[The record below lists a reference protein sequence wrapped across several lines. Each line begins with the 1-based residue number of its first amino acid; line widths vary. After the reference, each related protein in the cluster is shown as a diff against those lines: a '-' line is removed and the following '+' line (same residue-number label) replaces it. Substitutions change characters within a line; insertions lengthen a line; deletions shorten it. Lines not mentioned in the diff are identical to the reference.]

1 MSLFRS
7 VTFFAMELFE
17 QLGFADATLIV
28 AVISASLR
36 AIGNIFAGPIV
47 IFKGMYYIF
56 YISQMIDFKHIVFRF
71 FTYYTYLDDLI
82 SFGMKS

>member
-1 MSLFRS
+1 MSLFCS

-17 QLGFADATLIV
+17 QLGFAEAKLIV

-56 YISQMIDFKHIVFRF
+56 YISQMIDFKHIFRF
-71 FTYYTYLDDLI
+71 FTYYKYLDDLI

>member
-56 YISQMIDFKHIVFRF
+56 YSISQMIDFKHIVFRF
-71 FTYYTYLDDLI
+71 FTYYIT
-82 SFGMKS
+82 

>member
-1 MSLFRS
+1 
-7 VTFFAMELFE
+7 MELFE

-56 YISQMIDFKHIVFRF
+56 YISQTGIYAVTKI
-71 FTYYTYLDDLI
+71 FT
-82 SFGMKS
+82 

>member
-1 MSLFRS
+1 MSLFCS

-17 QLGFADATLIV
+17 QLGFAEAKLIV

-56 YISQMIDFKHIVFRF
+56 YISQMIDCIHIFRF
-71 FTYYTYLDDLI
+71 FTYYIT
-82 SFGMKS
+82 

>member
-47 IFKGMYYIF
+47 IFKGMHC
-56 YISQMIDFKHIVFRF
+56 IS
-71 FTYYTYLDDLI
+71 
-82 SFGMKS
+82 

>member
-1 MSLFRS
+1 MSLFCS

-17 QLGFADATLIV
+17 QLGFAEAKLIV

-47 IFKGMYYIF
+47 IFKGMHYIF
-56 YISQMIDFKHIVFRF
+56 YISPND
-71 FTYYTYLDDLI
+71 
-82 SFGMKS
+82 